1 MVSLHPRTQSKI
13 KEMGGD
19 IPPGVEFHEP
29 FGFIDYLKLQIESFV
44 VLSDSGTISEESSI
58 LNFPAISIRD
68 SMERQEALDTG
79 SMILSGI
86 EFEDI
91 INGISLVRDKPNM
104 NTPQA
109 YQEHNHSE
117 IVVRFI
123 ASTASR
129 ANDWMGIRS

>member
-1 MVSLHPRTQSKI
+1 
-13 KEMGGD
+13 
-19 IPPGVEFHEP
+19 
-29 FGFIDYLKLQIESFV
+29 

-91 INGISLVRDKPNM
+91 VNGISLIRDKPNM
-104 NTPQA
+104 TIPQA
-109 YQEHNHSE
+109 YQEYNHSE

-123 ASTASR
+123 ASTVSR
-129 ANDWMGIRS
+129 ANDWMGIRT